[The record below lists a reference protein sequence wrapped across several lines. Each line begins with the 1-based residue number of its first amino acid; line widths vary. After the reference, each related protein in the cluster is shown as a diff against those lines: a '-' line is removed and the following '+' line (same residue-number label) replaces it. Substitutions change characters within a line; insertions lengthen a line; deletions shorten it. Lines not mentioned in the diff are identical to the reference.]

1 MAPARQKLMK
11 LSITVVA
18 TTTFVF
24 GDMAPVISEG
34 PSTHRGAI
42 VAPPTYR
49 RSSNGTQTAIVQVLM
64 LKSADVSAGH
74 IWAIRV
80 QSRTNQGKAAPH
92 RRETHLGRVPTS
104 KMLSSPV

>member
-1 MAPARQKLMK
+1 MAP
-11 LSITVVA
+11 
-18 TTTFVF
+18 
-24 GDMAPVISEG
+24 GAPKADETQHYGGRNDDLRFWRYGTGHLGRSFHA
-34 PSTHRGAI
+34 PRCNRS
-42 VAPPTYR
+42 PPTYR